1 MKNINKEKE
10 INKIISSI
18 LNEPL
23 VRIKPRK
30 KARDFDNWDSLNNIK
45 IYLKIKDIYN
55 NLTISEYTKCKKI
68 EDIYKV
74 ILRKNK

>member
-1 MKNINKEKE
+1 MKNINTEKK

-18 LNEPL
+18 LNIPL

-45 IYLKIKDIYN
+45 IYLKIKDTYK
-55 NLTISEYTKCKKI
+55 NLTISDYTKCKRI

-74 ILRKNK
+74 ILIKNK